1 MEYEYMISP
10 VKNYDFFEFTKEE
23 AKIYFNWYME
33 EKGHRI
39 EMLEEYVHNAGV
51 DIDFDYSPES
61 LIPLWRWYETIIVS
75 EKKTEEEIEKEKK
88 KLPEWLHSQI
98 SEEKISMNTLK
109 FGMDIAIYFAEV
121 MIRNSDGKVHWG
133 YVTKPK
139 NYINVNRPV
148 VSGFKAGQELDP
160 SRTVYVLTLSSEEE
174 NNEKRLYDRYYVW
187 QEDIE

>member
-1 MEYEYMISP
+1 MEYEYMIPP

-23 AKIYFNWYME
+23 AEIYFNWYME

-39 EMLEEYVHNAGV
+39 EMLEKYVHNAGV

-88 KLPEWLHSQI
+88 KLPEWVHDQI
-98 SEEKISMNTLK
+98 SYEKISMNTLK

-121 MIRNSDGKVHWG
+121 IIRNSDGKVHWG

-148 VSGFKAGQELDP
+148 VSGFKAGKDLNP
-160 SRTVYVLTLSSEEE
+160 SRTVHVLTLKSEEE
-174 NNEKRLYDRYYVW
+174 KNEKRLYNSYYVW
-187 QEDIE
+187 QQYIE

>member
-1 MEYEYMISP
+1 MEYEYMLPPI
-10 VKNYDFFEFTKEE
+10 KNYKFAKFTKEE
-23 AKIYFNWYME
+23 AEIYFNWYME

-75 EKKTEEEIEKEKK
+75 EKKTEEEIENEKK

-98 SEEKISMNTLK
+98 SDEKISMNTLK

-121 MIRNSDGKVHWG
+121 MIRNSEGKLHWG
-133 YVTKPK
+133 YVTKPR
-139 NYINVNRPV
+139 NYAHVNKPLV
-148 VSGFKAGQELDP
+148 LGFKADLDLNP
-160 SRTVYVLTLSSEEE
+160 SRLVYILTLRSKRER
-174 NNEKRLYDRYYVW
+174 NEKRLYDKYYDL

>member
-75 EKKTEEEIEKEKK
+75 EKKTEEEIEKEKMK
-88 KLPEWLHSQI
+88 MPEWLHSQI

-121 MIRNSDGKVHWG
+121 MIRNSDGKLHWG

-148 VSGFKAGQELDP
+148 VSGFKAGKELDP
-160 SRTVYVLTLSSEEE
+160 SRVVYILTLSSEEE
-174 NNEKRLYDRYYVW
+174 KNEKRLYDRYYVW
-187 QEDIE
+187 QKNIE

>member
-39 EMLEEYVHNAGV
+39 EMLEKYVHNAGV

-75 EKKTEEEIEKEKK
+75 EKKTEEEIAAEKK
-88 KLPEWLHSQI
+88 NMPEWLHSQI

-121 MIRNSDGKVHWG
+121 MIRNSEGKLHWG

-148 VSGFKAGQELDP
+148 VSGFKADLDLDP
-160 SRTVYVLTLSSEEE
+160 SRTVYILTLSSEEE
-174 NNEKRLYDRYYVW
+174 KNEKRLYNSYYIW

>member
-1 MEYEYMISP
+1 MEYEYMLPPI
-10 VKNYDFFEFTKEE
+10 KNYKFAKFTKEE
-23 AKIYFNWYME
+23 AEIYFNWYME

-75 EKKTEEEIEKEKK
+75 EKKTEEEIEAEKRK
-88 KLPEWLHSQI
+88 MPEWLHSQI

-121 MIRNSDGKVHWG
+121 MIRNSEGKLHWG

-174 NNEKRLYDRYYVW
+174 KNEKRLYDRYYVW

>member
-51 DIDFDYSPES
+51 DIDFDHSPES

-75 EKKTEEEIEKEKK
+75 EKKTEEEIEAEKR

-121 MIRNSDGKVHWG
+121 MIRNSEGKLHWG

-148 VSGFKAGQELDP
+148 VSGFKAGKDLNP
-160 SRTVYVLTLSSEEE
+160 SRTVYVLTLKSEEE
-174 NNEKRLYDRYYVW
+174 KNEKRLYNSYYVW
-187 QEDIE
+187 QQYIE

>member
-1 MEYEYMISP
+1 
-10 VKNYDFFEFTKEE
+10 
-23 AKIYFNWYME
+23 ME

-75 EKKTEEEIEKEKK
+75 EKKTEEEIAAEKK
-88 KLPEWLHSQI
+88 NMPEWLHSQI

-121 MIRNSDGKVHWG
+121 MIRNSDGKLHWG

-148 VSGFKAGQELDP
+148 VSGFKAGKDLNP
-160 SRTVYVLTLSSEEE
+160 SRTVYVLTLKSKEEK
-174 NNEKRLYDRYYVW
+174 NEKRLYDRYYVW
-187 QEDIE
+187 QKNIE

>member
-75 EKKTEEEIEKEKK
+75 EKKTEEEIEAEKRK
-88 KLPEWLHSQI
+88 MPEWLHSQI
-98 SEEKISMNTLK
+98 SDEKISMNTLK

-121 MIRNSDGKVHWG
+121 MIRNSEGKLHWG

-148 VSGFKAGQELDP
+148 VSGFKADLDLDP
-160 SRTVYVLTLSSEEE
+160 SRTVYILTLSSEEE
-174 NNEKRLYDRYYVW
+174 KNEKRLYNSYYIW

>member
-39 EMLEEYVHNAGV
+39 EMLEKYVHNAGV

-75 EKKTEEEIEKEKK
+75 EKKTEEEIEAEKRK
-88 KLPEWLHSQI
+88 MPEWLHSQI
-98 SEEKISMNTLK
+98 SDEKISMNTLK

-121 MIRNSDGKVHWG
+121 MIRNSEGKLHWG

-160 SRTVYVLTLSSEEE
+160 SRTVYILTLSSEEDK
-174 NNEKRLYDRYYVW
+174 NEKRLYNSYYVW

>member
-1 MEYEYMISP
+1 M
-10 VKNYDFFEFTKEE
+10 
-23 AKIYFNWYME
+23 
-33 EKGHRI
+33 
-39 EMLEEYVHNAGV
+39 HNAGV

-75 EKKTEEEIEKEKK
+75 EKKTEEEIEAEKK
-88 KLPEWLHSQI
+88 NTPEWLHSQI

-121 MIRNSDGKVHWG
+121 MIRNSEGTLHWG

-148 VSGFKAGQELDP
+148 VSGFKAGKDLNP
-160 SRTVYVLTLSSEEE
+160 SRTVYVLTLKSEEE
-174 NNEKRLYDRYYVW
+174 KNEKRLYNSYYVW
-187 QEDIE
+187 QQYIE

>member
-1 MEYEYMISP
+1 
-10 VKNYDFFEFTKEE
+10 
-23 AKIYFNWYME
+23 ME

-75 EKKTEEEIEKEKK
+75 EKKTEEEIKAEKMKM
-88 KLPEWLHSQI
+88 PEWLYSQI

-121 MIRNSDGKVHWG
+121 MIRNSDGKLHWG

-148 VSGFKAGQELDP
+148 VSGFKAGKELDP
-160 SRTVYVLTLSSEEE
+160 SRVVYILTLSSEEE
-174 NNEKRLYDRYYVW
+174 KNEKRLYDRYYVW
-187 QEDIE
+187 QKNIE

>member
-75 EKKTEEEIEKEKK
+75 EKKTEEEIKAEKMKM
-88 KLPEWLHSQI
+88 PEWLHSQI

-121 MIRNSDGKVHWG
+121 MIRNSDGKLHWG

-148 VSGFKAGQELDP
+148 VSGFKAGQDLDQ

-174 NNEKRLYDRYYVW
+174 KNEKRLYDRYYVW

>member
-23 AKIYFNWYME
+23 AKIYFNWYMK

-88 KLPEWLHSQI
+88 KLPEWVHDQI
-98 SEEKISMNTLK
+98 SYEKISMNTLK

-121 MIRNSDGKVHWG
+121 IIRNSDGKVHWG

-148 VSGFKAGQELDP
+148 VSGFKAGKDLNP
-160 SRTVYVLTLSSEEE
+160 SRTVHVLTLKSEEE
-174 NNEKRLYDRYYVW
+174 KNEKRLYNSYYVW
-187 QEDIE
+187 QQYIE

>member
-1 MEYEYMISP
+1 MEYEYMIPP

-23 AKIYFNWYME
+23 AEIYFNWYME

-39 EMLEEYVHNAGV
+39 EMLEKYVHNAGV

-88 KLPEWLHSQI
+88 KLPEWVHDQI
-98 SEEKISMNTLK
+98 SYEKISMNTLK

-121 MIRNSDGKVHWG
+121 IIRNSDGKVHWG

-148 VSGFKAGQELDP
+148 VSGFKAGKDLNP
-160 SRTVYVLTLSSEEE
+160 SRTVHVLTLKSEEE
-174 NNEKRLYDRYYVW
+174 KNEKRLYDSYYVW
-187 QEDIE
+187 QQYIE

>member
-1 MEYEYMISP
+1 MEYEYMIPP

-39 EMLEEYVHNAGV
+39 EMLEKYVHNAVV

-75 EKKTEEEIEKEKK
+75 EKKTEEEIEAEKK
-88 KLPEWLHSQI
+88 NTPEWLHSQI

-133 YVTKPK
+133 YVTKPN
-139 NYINVNRPV
+139 NYAYVNRPV
-148 VSGFKAGQELDP
+148 VSGFKAGKDLNP
-160 SRTVYVLTLSSEEE
+160 SRSVYILTLRSEEE
-174 NNEKRLYDRYYVW
+174 KNEKRLYNSYYVW
-187 QEDIE
+187 QQYIE